1 MAFKSGNIVR
11 VSCQNFLT
19 FDKVTLYP
27 KPYLNLIFGPNGSG
41 KSSILC
47 AICICLGGKPEVT
60 GRSKNLESYVKKG
73 KDFATVE
80 VELFAENKAN
90 VVIRREFGSQMFRW
104 YLQGKSVS
112 KKEIDNAV
120 AEFAI
125 QIDNLCTFLPQD
137 RVANFARMNP
147 IQLLEAT
154 EKAVGDPKLFEHHD
168 LLRNSGAK
176 MQDVKSMVQDLKNQL
191 DMLQKQNARLKAI
204 VESVQ
209 EKKKLE
215 EQIKKLERQR
225 IYHQYE
231 KRRQKTISLRNEI
244 AQIDK
249 KIKHER
255 KLLDP
260 LHKQIEECK
269 ESSVLQKRTVHT
281 KVVKSQEALQKVKD
295 LRTQE
300 DKLGEET
307 KAIVYDFNAKKEAA
321 QQQRMD
327 LENFRRQLDVLE
339 RQFESLPASD
349 EEEIRRKMQ
358 ALTQDVS
365 SGSAK
370 LADICNEIDELI
382 AENQDTKRRI
392 KNHQTQIEAAQDV
405 TQQRFELLRQKN
417 VDAFK
422 AAKWLKDN
430 ENMFSSPF
438 YMPICIL
445 INLRDSAFADFV
457 ESTISLSDL
466 IAFVF
471 EDKDEM
477 NKFKSMMDR
486 LKLRVNIIH
495 SVPTDLSVYRPP
507 FPLNAIRKLGFDTYM
522 SDVIDA
528 PPAVLSYLHKTYTI
542 HNIPIAR
549 KENIEYNA
557 LPDNVSLFFMGK
569 LRVFRSRSR
578 YDNEPITESSSVREG
593 SLLKII
599 YDHRLIDNCKQ
610 EIIKCQE
617 RIVAIEKKIEE
628 LKIEEKSL
636 SSKLETWRN
645 NKQVLLCRE
654 QERIQLQKR
663 ITLKRAQV
671 KKCEIQKFNE
681 TEEETKMQAK
691 LLKVFKSRLTC
702 LKMAGDYVTDTT
714 LVEYY
719 KTVGHKKSTELYVKH
734 MEGIIDHKG
743 EKLKTLEQERVLKE
757 EERLAS
763 RNEAKDLLTRLCSAL
778 QVKTYDGISRELIGE
793 FCQMT
798 DEETEDQLCDLKAR
812 RDCLNTADEQEIRD
826 YNEREATILT
836 LRKSLKSLQEKNSRQ
851 HNEIEK
857 VRSIWLPSVTELI
870 QSISSSF
877 TSFMERLGCS
887 GEVDLIQDD
896 KDDYSKYGIAI
907 LVKFRGADKLRILTA
922 QHQSG
927 GERAL
932 ATALY
937 MLSLQ
942 NLTSVPFRCVDEIN
956 QGMDPVNER
965 MMLSML
971 IETAAREESSQY
983 FFVSPKLLQG
993 LKYSSRVN
1001 TVVVF
1006 NGFLNVP
1013 KYQLS
1018 VKECMKLRKKKNTE
1032 RSKM

>member
-19 FDKVTLYP
+19 FDNITVWP
-27 KPYLNLIFGPNGSG
+27 KPYLNLILGPNGSG

-47 AICICLGGKPEVT
+47 AICIGLGGKPEVT

-80 VELFAENKAN
+80 VELFAENKPN
-90 VVIRREFGSQMFRW
+90 VVIKREFGNHVRW
-104 YLQGKSVS
+104 YLQGKPVS
-112 KKEIDNAV
+112 KKEISNAV
-120 AEFAI
+120 ENMGI
-125 QIDNLCTFLPQD
+125 QIDNLCSFLPQD
-137 RVANFARMNP
+137 RVANFARMNA
-147 IQLLEAT
+147 IHLLEAT
-154 EKAVGDPKLFEHHD
+154 EKAVGDPKLFEYHD
-168 LLRNSGAK
+168 LLRNSGSR
-176 MQDVKSMVQDLKNQL
+176 MQEVKSKVQQLKNEIDTL
-191 DMLQKQNARLKAI
+191 EKQNARLKTM
-204 VESVQ
+204 VDSVQ

-215 EQIKKLERQR
+215 EQIKKLEKQR
-225 IYHQYE
+225 IYHRYE
-231 KRRQKTISLRNEI
+231 KKRQNTISLRTEI
-244 AQIDK
+244 ALLDK
-249 KIKHER
+249 EIKHEK

-260 LHKQIEECK
+260 LNKQIEECK
-269 ESSVLQKRTVHT
+269 ESSLLQKRALHT
-281 KVVKSQEALQKVKD
+281 KIAKSHEALQKVKD

-300 DKLGEET
+300 DKLSEDI
-307 KAIVYDFNAKKEAA
+307 KATVFDFNTKKEAA

-339 RQFESLPASD
+339 RQFESLPAAD
-349 EEEIRRKMQ
+349 EEEIRRKLQ

-365 SGSAK
+365 SGSTK
-370 LADICNEIDELI
+370 LGDICNEKDELI
-382 AENQDTKRRI
+382 AENQDTKRQM
-392 KNHQTQIEAAQDV
+392 KNYQARVEAAQDV

-430 ENMFSSPF
+430 ENKFSSPF

-445 INLRDSAFADFV
+445 INLRDPAFADFV
-457 ESTISLSDL
+457 ESTISQSDL
-466 IAFVF
+466 VAFVF
-471 EDKDEM
+471 EDKDDM

-495 SVPTDLSVYRPP
+495 SVPTELSSYRPP
-507 FPLNAIRKLGFDTYM
+507 FPLNVIRKLGFDTYM

-528 PPAVLSYLHKTYTI
+528 PPAVLSYLHKTYSI
-542 HNIPIAR
+542 HSIPIAR
-549 KENIEYNA
+549 KENIEYDA
-557 LPDNVSLFFMGK
+557 LPDKVSLFFMGK
-569 LRVFRSRSR
+569 LRVHRSRSR
-578 YDNEPITESSSVREG
+578 YDNEPITESSTVREG

-599 YDHRLIDNCKQ
+599 YDQGLIHHCKQ
-610 EIIKCQE
+610 EILKCQE
-617 RIVAIEKKIEE
+617 RHAANEKKIEE
-628 LKIEEKSL
+628 LKNEERSL

-645 NKQVLLCRE
+645 NKQALMCRE

-663 ITLKRAQV
+663 ITMKRDQV
-671 KKCEIQKFNE
+671 KKCENQKFNE

-691 LLKVFKSRLTC
+691 LLKMFKSRLTC
-702 LKMAGDYVTDTT
+702 LKEAADFVTDNT
-714 LVEYY
+714 LEDYY
-719 KTVGHKKSTELYVKH
+719 KTIGHKKSIELYVKN
-734 MEGIIDHKG
+734 MEDIIDHKG
-743 EKLKTLEQERVLKE
+743 EKLKTLEQDRLLKE
-757 EERLAS
+757 EERLTL
-763 RNEAKDLLTRLCSAL
+763 RNEAKDLLAQLCSAL

-793 FCQMT
+793 FSQMT
-798 DEETEDQLCDLKAR
+798 DEETDNQLCDLKAR

-826 YNEREATILT
+826 YNDREATILT
-836 LRKSLKSLQEKNSRQ
+836 LRQKLKSLQDKNFQQ
-851 HNEIEK
+851 HDELEK
-857 VRSIWLPSVTELI
+857 VRSKWLPSVTELV
-870 QSISSSF
+870 QNISSSF
-877 TSFMERLGCS
+877 TSFMQRLGCS
-887 GEVDLIQDD
+887 GEVDLIHDAE
-896 KDDYSKYGIAI
+896 DDYSKYGIAI
-907 LVKFRGADKLRILTA
+907 LVKFRGTDKLRILTA

-993 LKYSSRVN
+993 MKYSSRVN
-1001 TVVVF
+1001 TIIVY
-1006 NGFLNVP
+1006 NGFVNDP
-1013 KYQLS
+1013 KLQMS
-1018 VKECMKLRKKKNTE
+1018 VKDLIKLKKKK
-1032 RSKM
+1032 SKGSSDM